1 MAKTPK
7 NSNAAHTQPKIPH
20 QRTIQK
26 KASNIQR
33 TKQLK
38 EASLRTRKE
47 SMRVNRQFSQI
58 ERDPIL

>member
-1 MAKTPK
+1 MTKITFQATHTP
-7 NSNAAHTQPKIPH
+7 
-20 QRTIQK
+20 
-26 KASNIQR
+26 R
-33 TKQLK
+33 TKSIQQITKKETPETKRTKRLK